1 MAAPEESLSLDDL
14 DSLVAE
20 DLPGCPAE
28 QGGEE
33 AAADEE
39 KKSTATINQKK
50 AAIYDA
56 KIAQF
61 KAGSIG
67 AKKKGWK
74 GAGAATK
81 VGVALAA
88 PAAATPKLH
97 NAYSGHFGKYDNK
110 GAEGGG
116 GGGGGGGGL
125 LRGIRAKVTVPLLLG
140 GTKKQPER
148 PDPWAGFVMPET
160 LSSDEEDDGGEKPPR
175 TGEELWR
182 ILRGKWKVF
191 RASKGWLVTM
201 RTVHGDELA
210 ATGATGDMQFT
221 GNSMEDMA
229 VAKQMAAQR
238 VFFFIP
244 DSPFRQ
250 K

>member
-39 KKSTATINQKK
+39 KSTATINQKK

-116 GGGGGGGGL
+116 GGGGGGL
-125 LRGIRAKVTVPLLLG
+125 LRGIRAKVTD
-140 GTKKQPER
+140 R
-148 PDPWAGFVMPET
+148 AA
-160 LSSDEEDDGGEKPPR
+160 SARRYEE
-175 TGEELWR
+175 
-182 ILRGKWKVF
+182 
-191 RASKGWLVTM
+191 
-201 RTVHGDELA
+201 A
-210 ATGATGDMQFT
+210 AREA
-221 GNSMEDMA
+221 
-229 VAKQMAAQR
+229 
-238 VFFFIP
+238 
-244 DSPFRQ
+244 
-250 K
+250 